1 MNEINSINQIS
12 LITLGESSVGKSSII
27 NRYTENEFN
36 FSFVSTI
43 GIDFKKKTIKIK
55 DNDVTIKIWDT
66 AGQEL
71 YRTCQKQYYKN
82 SDGILLIFDVTYMK
96 SFVLLES
103 WITEIENETSN
114 DNVIVIVGNKIDL
127 ENRVIQD
134 IDIEKFCADK
144 NYTFFTTSAATGEN
158 INECFEYIINKAY
171 ENKCQ
176 KLLNNNIDNN
186 RITLSKSYSKK
197 EIKNK
202 NCCPF

>member
-186 RITLSKSYSKK
+186 RITLSKSDSKK
-197 EIKNK
+197 QIKNK

>member
-186 RITLSKSYSKK
+186 RITLSKRDSKK
-197 EIKNK
+197 QIKNK